1 MRYKVNKKFL
11 VAIMSLAIMIPVT
24 VDAVAAG
31 KVRYTAGVAA
41 VVASADEGVE
51 ASVAEEEAHTDA
63 SETEASETES
73 TDAANDTE
81 EFDLGAGAGSDKSI
95 VEIAKKVE
103 ELANAE
109 KDAIAGYENLGIA
122 KVADNLNIR
131 EEAKEDGKLVGK
143 MRKNAACEILEIDG
157 EWAHIKSGGVNG
169 YVKSE
174 FLLTGDEAKARAEEV
189 KTITAKV
196 TTTTLYVR
204 EEANTDSRILTLVP
218 MDEELE
224 IVEGA
229 DGDEWIKVVIDT
241 DEGWVN
247 TDFIEFKENLEK
259 AISVQELKYGEG
271 VSDVRV
277 SLVNYSKQ
285 FLGNPYVW
293 GGTSLTKGADC
304 SGYVQS
310 IFRKYGI
317 SLPRTSVMQSQCG
330 KKISASEAK
339 PGDLFF
345 YAKYGRVNHVAI
357 YIGGGQVI
365 NASNP
370 KSGIKIANAYYRTPV
385 AVRRVI
391 ND

>member
-1 MRYKVNKKFL
+1 MNKRIL
-11 VAIMSLAIMIPVT
+11 IAIMSVAVMVPIT

-31 KVRYTAGVAA
+31 KVRYTAGAGT
-41 VVASADEGVE
+41 VVASAEIVKE
-51 ASVAEEEAHTDA
+51 NTEEA
-63 SETEASETES
+63 EAVEDTKETES
-73 TDAANDTE
+73 AESVDTVE
-81 EFDLGAGAGSDKSI
+81 DIDISAGAGSDKSI
-95 VEIAKKVE
+95 VEIGKIVE

-109 KDAIAGYENLGIA
+109 NDAIAGYENIGIA
-122 KVADNLNIR
+122 KVADSLNIR
-131 EEAKEDGKLVGK
+131 ESADEDGKLVGK
-143 MRKNAACEILEIDG
+143 MRKNAACEVLEVDG
-157 EWAHIKSGGVNG
+157 EWTLIKSGSVKG
-169 YVKSE
+169 YVKTDY
-174 FLLTGDEAKARAEEV
+174 LMTGDEAKAKAEEV
-189 KTITAKV
+189 KTITARV
-196 TTTTLYVR
+196 ITTTLYVR
-204 EEANTDSRILTLVP
+204 EEPSTEARILTMVP
-218 MDEELE
+218 MDEDLE
-224 IVEGA
+224 IVEGG
-229 DGDEWIKVVIDT
+229 DGDEWIKVEIDE
-241 DEGWVN
+241 DEGWIN
-247 TDFIEFKENLEK
+247 TEFIEYKENLEK
-259 AISVQELKYGEG
+259 AISIQELKYGEG

-310 IFRKYGI
+310 IFRHFGI
-317 SLPRTSVMQSQCG
+317 SLPRTSIMQSQCG

-391 ND
+391 SD